1 MPVASGGG
9 MRGGN
14 SGEGG
19 SMVAGRDGR
28 ARLVAASGMPAARSA
43 ALVAVWRDR
52 RVAVRGR
59 GNMPQFGLD

>member
-1 MPVASGGG
+1 

-14 SGEGG
+14 PGEGG
-19 SMVAGRDGR
+19 SMVAGWNGR

-52 RVAVRGR
+52 RVAALGVGIYLFAWNHKVIR
-59 GNMPQFGLD
+59 DAA